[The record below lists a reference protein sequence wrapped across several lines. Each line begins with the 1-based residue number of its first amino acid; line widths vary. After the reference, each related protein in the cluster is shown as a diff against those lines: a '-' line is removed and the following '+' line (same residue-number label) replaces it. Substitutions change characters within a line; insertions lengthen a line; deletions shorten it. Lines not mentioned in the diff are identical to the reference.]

1 MAKAADAADAADVAE
16 GVGDSSEAIELP
28 QQMNR

>member
-1 MAKAADAADAADVAE
+1 MAKAADAADVAE